1 MTTLSPS
8 QIEILELIG
17 KHDGEWNWYKV
28 SRAKFD
34 LFVESPELRSWNYV
48 ADGLVREQ
56 VVEGEPLPRLFL
68 TDAGKN
74 ALMK

>member
-1 MTTLSPS
+1 MTTLSLS
-8 QIEILELIG
+8 QIEVLELIG

-34 LFVESPELRSWNYV
+34 LFVESPELNSWNYV

-56 VVEGEPLPRLFL
+56 VVAGEPLPRLFL
-68 TDAGKN
+68 TDAGKA